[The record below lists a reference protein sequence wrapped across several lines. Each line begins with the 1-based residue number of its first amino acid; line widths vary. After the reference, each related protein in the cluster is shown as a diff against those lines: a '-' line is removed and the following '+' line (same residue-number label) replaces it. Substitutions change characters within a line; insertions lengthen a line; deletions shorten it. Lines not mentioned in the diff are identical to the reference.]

1 MMSSLEHVRFHKR
14 FGNGG
19 LQVHVNGR
27 NNTSITEVPLK
38 EIEYHDLWTLQMK
51 PLNTYIKI
59 YTYIHEQ

>member
-38 EIEYHDLWTLQMK
+38 EMEYHDL
-51 PLNTYIKI
+51 
-59 YTYIHEQ
+59 